1 MNEPKRFLFVFI
13 LAFSII
19 LIGTLGY
26 MSIERWNFLD
36 SLYMT
41 IITLTTV
48 GYDEVHKI
56 SPYGRIFTMFLVFSG
71 VGIILYVASSVA
83 QGIVE
88 GRLREVLGR
97 RKLENKIK
105 KLKNHYIICGY
116 GRVGSTICNE
126 IASKSIPF
134 VVIERDPAIVQKA
147 DENDYLYLQGEA
159 ADENVLIKAGIERAK
174 GLVSAVGSD
183 AENVFV
189 TLTARS
195 INPNLRIVA
204 RACEEDSSK
213 KLIKAGADKVVSPHG
228 TAARRIAQSILRP
241 TISDFIELAV
251 HGHSLEFQME
261 EILVGKGSN
270 LKNLTL
276 QESDIRQDLNV
287 IVIGIR
293 RTSGEMMFNPSA
305 QTKIME
311 GDTLI
316 VLGEIQNLKKLEK
329 LCAFSPPEEP

>member
-1 MNEPKRFLFVFI
+1 MNESKRFLVAFVFV
-13 LAFSII
+13 FSIV

-26 MSIERWNFLD
+26 ILIEGWDFLD

-48 GYDEVHKI
+48 GYGEVHEI
-56 SPYGRIFTMFLVFSG
+56 TIYGKIFTIFLIFFG
-71 VGIILYVASSVA
+71 LGIILYVASGIA

-97 RKLENKIK
+97 RKLERKIK
-105 KLKNHYIICGY
+105 QLKDHYIICGC
-116 GRVGSTICNE
+116 GRVGTIICNE
-126 IASKSIPF
+126 IASKPIPF
-134 VVIERDPAIVQKA
+134 VIIERDPTIIQKA
-147 DENDYLYLQGEA
+147 DENGYLYLQGEA
-159 ADENVLIKAGIERAK
+159 TDESVLIKAGIERAK
-174 GLVSAVGSD
+174 GLVSVLGSD
-183 AENVFV
+183 ADNVFV

-195 INPNLRIVA
+195 INPNLHIVA
-204 RACEEDSSK
+204 RACERGASG
-213 KLIKAGADKVVSPHG
+213 KLMKAGADKVISPYT
-228 TAARRIAQSILRP
+228 TAARRIVQSILRP
-241 TISDFIELAV
+241 TISDFVELAV

-261 EILVGKGSN
+261 EILVGKGSS

-276 QESDIRQDLNV
+276 QESGIRQDLDV

-293 RTSGEMMFNPSA
+293 RFSGEMMFNPSA

-311 GDTLI
+311 GETLI

-329 LCAFSPPEEP
+329 LCAFSPPEES